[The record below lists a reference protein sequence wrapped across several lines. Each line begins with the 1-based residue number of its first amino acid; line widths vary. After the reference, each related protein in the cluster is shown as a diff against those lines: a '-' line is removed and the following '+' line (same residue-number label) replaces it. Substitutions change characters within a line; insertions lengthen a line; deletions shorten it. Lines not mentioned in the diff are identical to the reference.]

1 MPSETS
7 PSGRSPTAPL
17 VDFRAPSAP
26 VRFGGPRIASF
37 ACSRCSV
44 LRVCQPSRRFPS
56 SEPES
61 ALFHANSA
69 HGTLRPSE
77 LSPLAGGRA
86 FPRLPNP
93 HTVFPSG
100 YTTPLSRQGRPR
112 KAAVSGFKPAQA
124 SSGQADERLIRRL
137 PDAPLG
143 FSLLGHARECLA
155 RDFARCSSRVLFGA
169 SLRRT
174 TQAAGTSESQ
184 STLA

>member
-1 MPSETS
+1 MPSETW
-7 PSGRSPTAPL
+7 PSGRSPTTTL
-17 VDFRAPSAP
+17 VDFRAPSAR

-61 ALFHANSA
+61 ALFHADSA
-69 HGTLRPSE
+69 LGTFSLRSF
-77 LSPLAGGRA
+77 LRWRVAARFRARSSPR
-86 FPRLPNP
+86 
-93 HTVFPSG
+93 TVFPSG
-100 YTTPLSRQGRPR
+100 YTTSLARQGRPR
-112 KAAVSGFKPAQA
+112 KAAVSGLMPARA
-124 SSGQADERLIRRL
+124 SSGQANERLIRRL

-143 FSLLGHARECLA
+143 FSLLGLARECLA
-155 RDFARCSSRVLFGA
+155 RDFARRSSRVLLGA

-174 TQAAGTSESQ
+174 TRTAGTSESQ